1 MTKNLQTRLF
11 SILIIL
17 PVVFTIIFDGKII
30 FNLFLISCFVLAVI
44 EWINLVKKITY
55 KYFGILFLI
64 ISFLSAYKI
73 RNYFED
79 NTLNQYFFFYIL
91 IVCIFTDIG
100 GFFFGKLIKGPKLTK
115 ISPNKTISGSVGAL
129 VLSIFAAF
137 LFSNLI
143 DISNLP
149 VFLNIYFYSITIILS
164 IVSQLG
170 DLSISFFKRKYKVK
184 DTGNLIPGHG
194 GILDRIDG
202 MLFVFPITF
211 LIVLNIS

>member
-55 KYFGILFLI
+55 KYFGIFFLI

-129 VLSIFAAF
+129 VFSIFAAF

>member
-149 VFLNIYFYSITIILS
+149 VLLNIYFYSITIILS

>member
-129 VLSIFAAF
+129 VFSIFAAF